1 MIVYFATVWSN
12 RVITSYFSVVSPLG
26 SFYVF
31 YFCEETPLVGANLS
45 YENALRNDTTLDIL
59 GDYNRATFENSCSG
73 VGSCNCTLGIMF
85 SLILIRWSISML
97 TFEFQLSMIQ
107 SASMVVS
114 HFSPRATLVAIL
126 ATYRK
131 LQIAV
136 VLAHP
141 LTMMLLA
148 PLVSILA
155 NASRLEVVILIWK
168 DAILKFF
175 WR

>member
-1 MIVYFATVWSN
+1 MIVNSATEWSN
-12 RVITSYFSVVSPLG
+12 PVITSYFSVVSLLG

-73 VGSCNCTLGIMF
+73 VGSCNCTLGKL
-85 SLILIRWSISML
+85 SLILIRWPIRML
-97 TFEFQLSMIQ
+97 NFEFQLSMIP

-114 HFSPRATLVAIL
+114 HFSPRAMPVAIL

-131 LQIAV
+131 LPIAV

-148 PLVSILA
+148 PLVVISA